1 MKNQFLIY
9 NLIIYMNNR
18 WTFEEESKLL
28 KLVSSGKTYKELS
41 GGFNRSENALELRV
55 KKIVYENISNNK
67 SPEKIS
73 ELLSIPKDKIM
84 QYYYSYKDH
93 LEREQK
99 LVGGNVT
106 AVSEK
111 SNSKLDNGLSKIDNL
126 SRLNQNPTKPVKP
139 IEFNNNNNNNNNN
152 NKVGGSYTSDKLE
165 KLEKLELQN
174 KKMKLLLEN
183 HVLKHKLAKLFKSKD
198 KTMYN
203 EAIKALLG

>member
-1 MKNQFLIY
+1 
-9 NLIIYMNNR
+9 MNNR

-28 KLVSSGKTYKELS
+28 KLLSSGKTCKELS

-55 KKIVYENISNNK
+55 KKIIYENISNNK

-73 ELLSIPKDKIM
+73 ELLSMPKDKVM

-99 LVGGNVT
+99 IGGGNTLSVKESE
-106 AVSEK
+106 VSQTK
-111 SNSKLDNGLSKIDNL
+111 FDYNLSKIDNL
-126 SRLNQNPTKPVKP
+126 SKLNQNPGRPVKSVKPVKL
-139 IEFNNNNNNNNNN
+139 NN

-183 HVLKHKLAKLFKSKD
+183 QILKHRLAKLFKSKD

>member
-1 MKNQFLIY
+1 
-9 NLIIYMNNR
+9 MNNR
-18 WTFEEESKLL
+18 WTFAEESKLL
-28 KLVSSGKTYKELS
+28 KLISSGKTCKELS

-73 ELLSIPKDKIM
+73 ELLSMPKDKVM

-99 LVGGNVT
+99 LAGGNVGGT
-106 AVSEK
+106 KDTLSERSQVK
-111 SNSKLDNGLSKIDNL
+111 MDQNLSKIDNL
-126 SRLNQNPTKPVKP
+126 SRLNQNPIKHTKP
-139 IEFNNNNNNNNNN
+139 IEFNNINNTNNNN
-152 NKVGGSYTSDKLE
+152 NKIGGSYTSEKLE

-183 HVLKHKLAKLFKSKD
+183 HILKHKLAKLFKSKD

>member
-1 MKNQFLIY
+1 
-9 NLIIYMNNR
+9 MNNR

-28 KLVSSGKTYKELS
+28 KLISSGKTCKELS

-73 ELLSIPKDKIM
+73 ELLNMPKDKVM

-99 LVGGNVT
+99 MAGGNIS
-106 AVSEK
+106 AKEQDQSQSK
-111 SNSKLDNGLSKIDNL
+111 FDSNLSKIDNL
-126 SRLNQNPTKPVKP
+126 SRLSQNPIKQSKP
-139 IEFNNNNNNNNNN
+139 IEFNNNTNNNIN
-152 NKVGGSYTSDKLE
+152 NKIGGSYTPEKLE

-183 HVLKHKLAKLFKSKD
+183 HILKHKLAKLFKSKD

>member
-1 MKNQFLIY
+1 
-9 NLIIYMNNR
+9 MNNR

-73 ELLSIPKDKIM
+73 ELLSMPKDKVM

-99 LVGGNVT
+99 MAGGNAI

-111 SNSKLDNGLSKIDNL
+111 SQSKLDTGLSKLDNL
-126 SRLNQNPTKPVKP
+126 SRLSQNPTKPIKP
-139 IEFNNNNNNNNNN
+139 IEFNNNNNNTNNNTN
-152 NKVGGSYTSDKLE
+152 NKIGGSYTSDKLE

-183 HVLKHKLAKLFKSKD
+183 HILKHKLAKLFKSKD

>member
-1 MKNQFLIY
+1 
-9 NLIIYMNNR
+9 MNNR
-18 WTFEEESKLL
+18 WTFQEESKLL
-28 KLVSSGKTYKELS
+28 KLVSSGKSYKELS

-73 ELLSIPKDKIM
+73 ELLNMPKDKVM

-99 LVGGNVT
+99 MAGGNVSAKDT
-106 AVSEK
+106 EK
-111 SNSKLDNGLSKIDNL
+111 SQSKLDTGLSKIDNL
-126 SRLNQNPTKPVKP
+126 SRLSQNPSKPVKP
-139 IEFNNNNNNNNNN
+139 IEFNNNNNNNNN
-152 NKVGGSYTSDKLE
+152 KIGGSYTSEKLE

-183 HVLKHKLAKLFKSKD
+183 HILKHKLAKLFKSKD

-203 EAIKALLG
+203 EAIKALLA

>member
-1 MKNQFLIY
+1 
-9 NLIIYMNNR
+9 MNNR
-18 WTFEEESKLL
+18 WTFDEESRLL
-28 KLVSSGKTYKELS
+28 KLLSSGKNYKELS

-55 KKIVYENISNNK
+55 KKIVYENISNKK

-73 ELLSIPKDKIM
+73 ELLNMPKDKIM

-99 LVGGNVT
+99 LAGGNPSVKE
-106 AVSEK
+106 SER
-111 SNSKLDNGLSKIDNL
+111 SQSKVDENLSKIDNFL
-126 SRLNQNPTKPVKP
+126 KTNQNPIRQAKP
-139 IEFNNNNNNNNNN
+139 IEFNNNNNNNNN
-152 NKVGGSYTSDKLE
+152 KIGGSYTSEKLE

-183 HVLKHKLAKLFKSKD
+183 HILKHKLAKLFKSKD
-198 KTMYN
+198 KSMYN

>member
-1 MKNQFLIY
+1 
-9 NLIIYMNNR
+9 MNNR

-55 KKIVYENISNNK
+55 KKIVYENISSNK

-73 ELLSIPKDKIM
+73 ELLSMPKDKVM

-93 LEREQK
+93 IEREQK
-99 LVGGNVT
+99 MAGGNIS
-106 AVSEK
+106 AKESEK
-111 SNSKLDNGLSKIDNL
+111 SQSRTETGLSKIDNL
-126 SRLNQNPTKPVKP
+126 SRLNQNPIKSVKP
-139 IEFNNNNNNNNNN
+139 IESN
-152 NKVGGSYTSDKLE
+152 NKIGGSYTSDKLE

-183 HVLKHKLAKLFKSKD
+183 HILKHKLAKLFKSKD
-198 KTMYN
+198 KSMYN
-203 EAIKALLG
+203 EAIKALLA